1 MYMTAHDLPLSD
13 ANSPEKRLLTVNEV
27 AGVLGYKSVAPIY
40 NLIAAGEIPTV
51 TLPTRGGTRVDSKD
65 LDVFIERMK
74 RSA

>member
-1 MYMTAHDLPLSD
+1 VTKPKNGRDV
-13 ANSPEKRLLTVNEV
+13 ETRLLTVNEV
-27 AGVLGYKSVAPIY
+27 AKVLGFKSVGPVY

-51 TLPTRGGTRVDSKD
+51 SLPVRGGTRVDEKD

>member
-1 MYMTAHDLPLSD
+1 VKKPSETTA
-13 ANSPEKRLLTVNEV
+13 ETRLLTVSEV
-27 AGVLGYKSVAPIY
+27 AKVLGYKSVAPVY

-51 TLPTRGGTRVDSKD
+51 SLPVRGGTRVDQKD

>member
-1 MYMTAHDLPLSD
+1 MAAHGISVT
-13 ANSPEKRLLTVNEV
+13 SQQRRLLTVSE
-27 AGVLGYKSVAPIY
+27 AAEVLGYKSVNPVY

-51 TLPTRGGTRVDSKD
+51 SLPVRGGTRVDEKD